1 MLNRKTTYGIRA
13 LAGMARSG
21 QGAVTA
27 AELAEREGIP
37 PVFLALIL
45 SDLRQRGILRARRGR
60 DGGYELA
67 VDPKTFTLVDA
78 IETLGGPIFPF
89 ACVSGSRGPGGA
101 KRGRCR
107 ECPGTNVC
115 PAERV
120 LSAVA
125 AATAEALG
133 SIVLADLS
141 REVLAGLEASHGMGN
156 RPGNGSMRKD

>member
-13 LAGMARSG
+13 LAGMARSE

-27 AELAEREGIP
+27 AQLAEREGIP

-89 ACVSGSRGPGGA
+89 ACVSGARGSGG

-141 REVLAGLEASHGMGN
+141 QDVLAGIERMGGAGS
-156 RPGNGSMRKD
+156 RAGNGSVRNG

>member
-13 LAGMARSG
+13 LAGMARAEG
-21 QGAVTA
+21 PVTA
-27 AELAEREGIP
+27 AELAERESIP

-78 IETLGGPIFPF
+78 IETLAGPIFPF
-89 ACVSGSRGPGGA
+89 ACVSGSAGQAEGR
-101 KRGRCR
+101 RRCR
-107 ECPGTNVC
+107 ECPGAHAC

-120 LSAVA
+120 LSVVA
-125 AATAEALG
+125 AAATDALA
-133 SIVLADLS
+133 SIVLSDLS
-141 REVLAGLEASHGMGN
+141 RDALSGFERAQGRGN
-156 RPGNGSMRKD
+156 RTGNGSIRKT